1 MDCAFHTEDPRQR
14 VADYAAVL
22 VLTWAAA
29 EHVDL
34 SIARLG
40 GIVAAFLPSLEP
52 ARLRAWSDMDMAKAV
67 RTIKIDLLRHQIDLA
82 EAGTGRQAAEPGR
95 RMAGGRRKPKQ
106 AARQARR
113 GNQAHRH
120 QKLTE
125 QEIDRLDEDISQ
137 SVVASFFKFMT
148 MRALDPDWFA
158 PYLAEA
164 PAF

>member
-22 VLTWAAA
+22 VLTRAAA

-40 GIVAAFLPSLEP
+40 SIVAAFLPSLEP

-82 EAGTGRQAAEPGR
+82 EAGTGRQAVGPAEGWRADAASRGR
-95 RMAGGRRKPKQ
+95 RRCKRVAPDTRPASRSSPSRRSTAWTK
-106 AARQARR
+106 
-113 GNQAHRH
+113 
-120 QKLTE
+120 T
-125 QEIDRLDEDISQ
+125 S
-137 SVVASFFKFMT
+137 AS
-148 MRALDPDWFA
+148 RWS
-158 PYLAEA
+158 
-164 PAF
+164 PASSSS

>member
-22 VLTWAAA
+22 VLTRAAA

-82 EAGTGRQAAEPGR
+82 EADTGRQAVGPGR
-95 RMAGGRRKPKQ
+95 RMAGGRRKPRQ
-106 AARQARR
+106 AALQARR
-113 GNQAHRH
+113 ARH
-120 QKLTE
+120 APGQQKLTE
-125 QEIDRLDEDISQ
+125 QEIDRLDEDISH
-137 SVVASFFKFMT
+137 SVVASFFRFLT